1 MPHYSD
7 FTQYS
12 WILNKSRALH
22 LQPAAEGPG
31 DGGPAFSLLCLSITP
46 ALPVCPPQMAT
57 RKITIKINEFS
68 CVAFFCFF
76 FFPSFSSF
84 SFNLWK
90 DFPWRFT
97 RKLFSPPLVSPLCRP
112 ALLINIL
119 LIPGY
124 LKSFVFPPPW
134 HLSSAPGHRS
144 MGFCL
149 LSLLLIPKISV

>member
-31 DGGPAFSLLCLSITP
+31 DGGPAISLLYMSITP

-68 CVAFFCFF
+68 CVAFFFFPFF
-76 FFPSFSSF
+76 FFFF
-84 SFNLWK
+84 FFNLWK
-90 DFPWRFT
+90 NFPWRFT
-97 RKLFSPPLVSPLCRP
+97 RKLFFPPLVSPLCRP

-124 LKSFVFPPPW
+124 LKSFVFPPSW
-134 HLSSAPGHRS
+134 QLSSAPGHHS
-144 MGFCL
+144 TVFCL
-149 LSLLLIPKISV
+149 LSLLLVPKISV